1 VEKKEKGGLVPEGG
15 GKQSSGMSSRQNL
28 TSLKRARITEE
39 TRGKSGLRKGAEE
52 RLRGGHLNVNWQAQ
66 TPMPSGYPRCR
77 QTIYLVPEI
86 ALHRRLC
93 DAARS
98 GSLGNN
104 DDRGRTDDGGGLPH
118 PNYVSVN
125 APPGSLRL
133 KVRQEPYH
141 FNRV

>member
-1 VEKKEKGGLVPEGG
+1 MSHVTCHRGNKRGG
-15 GKQSSGMSSRQNL
+15 GQ
-28 TSLKRARITEE
+28 
-39 TRGKSGLRKGAEE
+39 SGLRKGAEE

-66 TPMPSGYPRCR
+66 APMPSGGYPRFR

-86 ALHRRLC
+86 ALHRRVC

-104 DDRGRTDDGGGLPH
+104 DDHGRTDDGGGFPH
-118 PNYVSVN
+118 PNYVSIN
-125 APPGSLRL
+125 APPGSPRL
-133 KVRQEPYH
+133 KVRQEPYGPYH